1 MPRPFNTQL
10 RGFLGVLAAK
20 VQGQAPNEF
29 EEAVRATLAVE
40 PFLFSQLEETWR
52 ATTAVSGVGA
62 VGFQPLVN
70 PWDAEVPVPWL
81 CPQDQIWRV
90 SYVST
95 SLIAAGATLQQCAV
109 GIRFNRFVAS
119 AVVSAISDAAYPQS
133 VGQYMS
139 VYRKEPLIMLPGDEV
154 GGLILQNNVASTIQ
168 QTMHMRVARI
178 SI

>member
-1 MPRPFNTQL
+1 MPRPFNVQL

-29 EEAVRATLAVE
+29 EEAVRATLSVE

-52 ATTAVSGVGA
+52 AVTAVSGIGS
-62 VGFQPLVN
+62 VGFQPLVT
-70 PWDAEVPVPWL
+70 PWDSEIPVPWL

-95 SLIAAGATLQQCAV
+95 SLIAGGASAQQCAV
-109 GIRFNRFVAS
+109 GIRFNRFTGS
-119 AVVSAISDAAYPQS
+119 AIVSAISDAAFPQNT
-133 VGQYMS
+133 GQYMS
-139 VYRKEPLIMLPGDEV
+139 VYRKEPLIMLPGDEI
-154 GGLILQNNVASTIQ
+154 GGLILQNNIASTVQ

-178 SI
+178 PI